1 MNRTKMAPV
10 WHFKILH
17 SKERVQQSSFTMSAR
32 ARISAQIQAINPWE
46 RNETDYWPR
55 VKTIIGGVLASD
67 PSGNEDPVIVELKHS
82 IEQII
87 QLEDKCNALVDALDR
102 P

>member
-1 MNRTKMAPV
+1 M
-10 WHFKILH
+10 
-17 SKERVQQSSFTMSAR
+17 QQWSFTMSAR
-32 ARISAQIQAINPWE
+32 SRILAQIQAINPWE
-46 RNETDYWPR
+46 RNDTDYWPR

-67 PSGNEDPVIVELKHS
+67 PSGNEDPAIVVLKNS

-102 P
+102 PL

>member
-32 ARISAQIQAINPWE
+32 ARISAQIRAINPWE
-46 RNETDYWPR
+46 RNDTDYWPR
-55 VKTIIGGVLASD
+55 IRTIIGGVLASD
-67 PSGNEDPVIVELKHS
+67 PSGN
-82 IEQII
+82 
-87 QLEDKCNALVDALDR
+87 
-102 P
+102 